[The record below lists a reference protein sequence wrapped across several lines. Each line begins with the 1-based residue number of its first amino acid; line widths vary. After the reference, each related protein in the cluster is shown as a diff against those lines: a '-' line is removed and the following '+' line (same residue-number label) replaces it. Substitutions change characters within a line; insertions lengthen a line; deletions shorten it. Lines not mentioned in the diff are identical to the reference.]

1 MTAIAGL
8 DLGERYLDMV
18 RAILSQHVADHDVW
32 AYGSRVTGG
41 AFEASD
47 LDLVVR
53 HPADPRQSCAKL
65 FDLRDAFV
73 ESNLP
78 IRVDV
83 MDWARIPETFRRE
96 IERGYVVVQR
106 ARHEPVLE
114 APESSPAR
122 CYNASPVCQTID
134 Q

>member
-8 DLGERYLDMV
+8 NLAERYLDMV
-18 RAILSQHVADHDVW
+18 QAILNQHVPDHDVW
-32 AYGSRVTGG
+32 AYDSRVTGG

-53 HPADPRQSCAKL
+53 HPADPHQGCAGL

-83 MDWARIPETFRRE
+83 MDWARIPETFRHE

-106 ARHEPVLE
+106 AQYEPTL
-114 APESSPAR
+114 
-122 CYNASPVCQTID
+122 
-134 Q
+134 

>member
-8 DLGERYLDMV
+8 ELAERYLDEV
-18 RAILSQHVADHDVW
+18 RAILRQHVPDYEVW

-47 LDLVVR
+47 LDLVTR
-53 HPADPRQSCAKL
+53 HPADLHQPCENL
-65 FDLRDAFV
+65 LDLRDAFV

-83 MDWARIPETFRRE
+83 MDWARIPDAFRRE
-96 IERGYVVVQR
+96 IERAHVVVQTAQR
-106 ARHEPVLE
+106 EQAARLDAAIAANLKELG
-114 APESSPAR
+114 
-122 CYNASPVCQTID
+122 YGG
-134 Q
+134 

>member
-1 MTAIAGL
+1 MTAVAGL
-8 DLGERYLDMV
+8 DLAERYLNEV
-18 RAILSQHVADHDVW
+18 RAILVRYVPDYEVW

-47 LDLVVR
+47 LDLVTR
-53 HPADPRQSCAKL
+53 CPADLLQPCEQV

-83 MDWARIPETFRRE
+83 MDWARLPEAFRRE
-96 IERGYVVVQR
+96 IERGYVVVQA
-106 ARHEPVLE
+106 ARGDAAAEPDAAIV
-114 APESSPAR
+114 ANRKQPGDR
-122 CYNASPVCQTID
+122 G
-134 Q
+134 

>member
-8 DLGERYLDMV
+8 DLPDRYLEMV
-18 RAILSQHVADHDVW
+18 RAILRQHVPDHEVW

-53 HPADPRQSCAKL
+53 HPANPRQGCARL

-83 MDWARIPETFRRE
+83 MDWARIPESFHRE
-96 IERGYVVVQR
+96 IQRGYVVVQR
-106 ARHEPVLE
+106 AQSEPALKMP
-114 APESSPAR
+114 ACKDESSQA
-122 CYNASPVCQTID
+122 N
-134 Q
+134 